1 MKMHKK
7 LPMSKVLFF
16 TGNRSEFGLLSPLID
31 LLSDESFEATLM
43 IAGDHHSASQ
53 GYSKNEISFIN
64 VKIVDL
70 PYDNPH
76 FKNCEKISFLISKL
90 TKYLSANFFDYLV
103 LYGDRYETFAA
114 AICAHQ
120 HNIKIVHVEGGD
132 ITEGG
137 VHDDSIRHAISKL
150 ATFHLPSNSRS
161 AKNLMQLGEEPWRV
175 HVTGLTVSSYIEN
188 GNYTKKSNLYTK
200 YSLDERTVIVFTLH
214 PMPSSATDTLKLVNE
229 SLKALNELDP
239 NKFKVIITH
248 PNSDPHNELI
258 IDCYQ
263 NLHNSHLL
271 IIPSLGRMDFHGLL
285 ALNRGGVLN
294 VLCVGN
300 SSSGIKEAGF
310 FNCVSINIGERQ
322 KSRLRSG
329 LVFDC
334 EPLSTS
340 ILEIIEDIKRNDFY
354 RHQAAN
360 IENPYLAGT
369 ALKDISKMLLSY
381 AKNNDVLKKKFF
393 TIEQSQ

>member
-1 MKMHKK
+1 MHKK
-7 LPMSKVLFF
+7 LPISKVLFF

-31 LLSDESFEATLM
+31 LLSDQPFEATLM

-53 GYSKNEISFIN
+53 GYSKNEISFSN

-90 TKYLSANFFDYLV
+90 SEYLAAHLFDYLV

-150 ATFHLPSNSRS
+150 ATFHLPSNSKS
-161 AKNLMQLGEEPWRV
+161 AKNLLQLGEEPWRV

-188 GNYTKKSNLYTK
+188 GNYTKKSNLYSK
-200 YSLDERTVIVFTLH
+200 YSLDERTVVLFTLH
-214 PMPSSATDTLKLVNE
+214 PMSSSATDTLKLVNE

-239 NKFKVIITH
+239 NKFKIIITH

-258 IDCYQ
+258 ID
-263 NLHNSHLL
+263 
-271 IIPSLGRMDFHGLL
+271 
-285 ALNRGGVLN
+285 
-294 VLCVGN
+294 
-300 SSSGIKEAGF
+300 
-310 FNCVSINIGERQ
+310 
-322 KSRLRSG
+322 
-329 LVFDC
+329 
-334 EPLSTS
+334 
-340 ILEIIEDIKRNDFY
+340 
-354 RHQAAN
+354 
-360 IENPYLAGT
+360 
-369 ALKDISKMLLSY
+369 
-381 AKNNDVLKKKFF
+381 
-393 TIEQSQ
+393 